1 MASGLERNSM
11 KVSLPKTKKWQK
23 DIIDYYTENP
33 KGKWIVCL
41 SSRQLGKSVM
51 IQILLTVASLKNNSS
66 VSLYVAPILSQC
78 RKVFNDILLF
88 AGPVIKKS
96 NAAILEITFI
106 NGSVIK
112 FFSGQQ
118 TDGIRGETVKNG
130 GILCLDES
138 AFLKDDLFYDI
149 LLPTTN
155 VFNSDIL
162 IVSTPKLKKGFFYE
176 LYSQGLLDDSKVISF
191 NWCNGFYDTSEML
204 SKETLELYR
213 KRLPATSFK
222 SEYLGEFID
231 GDGLVFNNF
240 KRCAGDYKLSKDK
253 ELYIT
258 IDWACGN
265 GGNSDSTVLTFGQF
279 DKKICISHQI
289 SFNDKKPTETI
300 KFIKDIV
307 YDYLNKGYRII
318 NIIGEKNSIG
328 NVYYSML
335 IQAINDLEE
344 QWNRVVDWRDE
355 CEINVGTF
363 LTTNESKKRMV
374 ERLELC
380 FERDLIIIP
389 NDPELLNQL
398 SMFEA
403 TVNNNG
409 TILYGVQKTE
419 HDDRPLS
426 LMILVDKLFNELE
439 L

>member
-1 MASGLERNSM
+1 MIIEFPKLE
-11 KVSLPKTKKWQK
+11 LWQK
-23 DIIDYYTENP
+23 DLFDYYNEHP
-33 KGKWIVCL
+33 KGKWLVCRAI
-41 SSRQLGKSVM
+41 RQVGKS
-51 IQILLTVASLKNNSS
+51 ILAQILLVYASMSKSNS
-66 VSLYVAPILSQC
+66 VSYSISPVIAQSRKIFEDIVRWAYPI
-78 RKVFNDILLF
+78 
-88 AGPVIKKS
+88 IKKS
-96 NAAILEITFI
+96 NSSLLTITFI
-106 NGSVIK
+106 NGSIIK
-112 FFSGQQ
+112 LKSAEQA
-118 TDGIRGETVKNG
+118 DSIRGETCKGN
-130 GILCLDES
+130 GILVVDEA
-138 AFLKDDLFYDI
+138 AFINSDFFYSVVVPI
-149 LLPTTN
+149 TN
-155 VFNSDIL
+155 VANSDI
-162 IVSTPKLKKGFFYE
+162 IIFSTPKFRKGFYYD
-176 LYSQGLLDDSKVISF
+176 LYTAGLNEDIKIKSF
-191 NWCNGFYDTSEML
+191 DWTKYDTSKFL
-204 SKETLELYR
+204 SKETLEIY
-213 KRLPATSFK
+213 KKKLPKTAFA

-300 KFIKDIV
+300 QFIKDIV
-307 YDYLNKGYRII
+307 YDYLKEGYRII

-335 IQAINDLEE
+335 IQAINELEE
-344 QWNRVVDWRDE
+344 NWNRVVDWRDE

>member
-1 MASGLERNSM
+1 MIIEFPKLE
-11 KVSLPKTKKWQK
+11 LWQK
-23 DIIDYYTENP
+23 DLFNYYNEHP
-33 KGKWIVCL
+33 KGKWLVCRAI
-41 SSRQLGKSVM
+41 RQVGKS
-51 IQILLTVASLKNNSS
+51 ILAQILLVYASMSKSNS
-66 VSLYVAPILSQC
+66 VSYSISPVISQSRKIFEDIVKWAYPI
-78 RKVFNDILLF
+78 
-88 AGPVIKKS
+88 IKKS
-96 NAAILEITFI
+96 NSSLLTITFI
-106 NGSVIK
+106 NGSIIK
-112 FFSGQQ
+112 LKSAEQA
-118 TDGIRGETVKNG
+118 DSIRGETCKGN
-130 GILCLDES
+130 GILVVDEA
-138 AFLKDDLFYDI
+138 AFINSDFFYSVVVPI
-149 LLPTTN
+149 TN
-155 VFNSDIL
+155 VANSDI
-162 IVSTPKLKKGFFYE
+162 IIFSTPKFRKGFYYD
-176 LYSQGLLDDSKVISF
+176 LYTTGLNEDIKIKSF
-191 NWCNGFYDTSEML
+191 DWTKYDTSKFL
-204 SKETLELYR
+204 PKETLEIYR
-213 KRLPATSFK
+213 KKLPKTAFA

-279 DKKICISHQI
+279 DKKICISHQL

-300 KFIKDIV
+300 QFIKDIV
-307 YDYLNKGYRII
+307 YDYLKEGYRII

-335 IQAINDLEE
+335 IQAINELEE
-344 QWNRVVDWRDE
+344 NWNRVVDWRDE

-380 FERDLIIIP
+380 FEKDLIIIP
-389 NDPELLNQL
+389 NDQELLNQL

>member
-1 MASGLERNSM
+1 MIIEFPKLE
-11 KVSLPKTKKWQK
+11 LWQK
-23 DIIDYYTENP
+23 DLFDYYNEHP
-33 KGKWIVCL
+33 KGKWLVCRAI
-41 SSRQLGKSVM
+41 RQVGKS
-51 IQILLTVASLKNNSS
+51 ILAQILLVYASMSKSNS
-66 VSLYVAPILSQC
+66 VSYSISPVISQSRKIFEDIVKWAYPI
-78 RKVFNDILLF
+78 
-88 AGPVIKKS
+88 IKKS
-96 NAAILEITFI
+96 NSSLLTITFI
-106 NGSVIK
+106 NGSIIK
-112 FFSGQQ
+112 LKSAEQA
-118 TDGIRGETVKNG
+118 DSIRGETCKGN
-130 GILCLDES
+130 GILVVDEA
-138 AFLKDDLFYDI
+138 AFINSDFFYSVVVPI
-149 LLPTTN
+149 TN
-155 VFNSDIL
+155 VANSDI
-162 IVSTPKLKKGFFYE
+162 IIFSTPKFRKGFYYD
-176 LYSQGLLDDSKVISF
+176 LYTTGLNEDIKIKSF
-191 NWCNGFYDTSEML
+191 DWTKYDTSKFL
-204 SKETLELYR
+204 PKETLEIYR
-213 KRLPATSFK
+213 KKLPKTAFA

-300 KFIKDIV
+300 QFIKDIV
-307 YDYLNKGYRII
+307 YDYLKEGYRII

-335 IQAINDLEE
+335 IQAINELEE
-344 QWNRVVDWRDE
+344 NWNRVVDWRDE

-380 FERDLIIIP
+380 FEKDLIIIP

-426 LMILVDKLFNELE
+426 LMILVDRLFNELE

>member
-1 MASGLERNSM
+1 MIIEFPKLE
-11 KVSLPKTKKWQK
+11 LWQK
-23 DIIDYYTENP
+23 DLFDYYNEHP
-33 KGKWIVCL
+33 KGKWLVCRAI
-41 SSRQLGKSVM
+41 RQVGKS
-51 IQILLTVASLKNNSS
+51 ILAQILLVYASMSKSNS
-66 VSLYVAPILSQC
+66 VSYSISPVISQSRKIFEDIVKWAYPI
-78 RKVFNDILLF
+78 
-88 AGPVIKKS
+88 IKKS
-96 NAAILEITFI
+96 NSSLLTITFI
-106 NGSVIK
+106 NGSIIK
-112 FFSGQQ
+112 LKSAEQS
-118 TDGIRGETVKNG
+118 DSIRGETCKGN
-130 GILCLDES
+130 GILVVDEA
-138 AFLKDDLFYDI
+138 AFINSDFFYSVVVPI
-149 LLPTTN
+149 TN
-155 VFNSDIL
+155 VANSDI
-162 IVSTPKLKKGFFYE
+162 IIFSTPKFRKGFYYD
-176 LYSQGLLDDSKVISF
+176 LYTTGLNEDIKIKSF
-191 NWCNGFYDTSEML
+191 DWTKYDTSKFL
-204 SKETLELYR
+204 PKETLEIYR
-213 KRLPATSFK
+213 KKLPKTAFA

-300 KFIKDIV
+300 QFIKDIV
-307 YDYLNKGYRII
+307 YDYLNEGYRII

-335 IQAINDLEE
+335 IQAINELEE
-344 QWNRVVDWRDE
+344 YWNRVVDWRDE

-380 FERDLIIIP
+380 FEKDLIIIP

>member
-1 MASGLERNSM
+1 MIIEFPKLE
-11 KVSLPKTKKWQK
+11 LWQK
-23 DIIDYYTENP
+23 DLFDYYNEHP
-33 KGKWIVCL
+33 KGKWIVCRAI
-41 SSRQLGKSVM
+41 RQVGKS
-51 IQILLTVASLKNNSS
+51 ILAEILLVYASMSKSNS
-66 VSLYVAPILSQC
+66 VSYSISPVIAQS
-78 RKVFNDILLF
+78 RKIFEDILRW
-88 AGPVIKKS
+88 AYPIIKKS
-96 NAAILEITFI
+96 NSSLLTITFI
-106 NGSVIK
+106 NGSIIK
-112 FFSGQQ
+112 LKSAEQA
-118 TDGIRGETVKNG
+118 DSIRGETCKG
-130 GILCLDES
+130 DGILVVDEA
-138 AFLKDDLFYDI
+138 AFIDSDFFYSVVVPI
-149 LLPTTN
+149 TN
-155 VFNSDIL
+155 VANSDI
-162 IVSTPKLKKGFFYE
+162 IIFSTPKFRKGFYYD
-176 LYSQGLLDDSKVISF
+176 LYTAGLNEDIKIKSF
-191 NWCNGFYDTSEML
+191 DWTKYDTSKFL
-204 SKETLELYR
+204 PKETLEIYR
-213 KRLPATSFK
+213 KKLPKTAFK

>member
-1 MASGLERNSM
+1 MIIEFPKLE
-11 KVSLPKTKKWQK
+11 LWQK
-23 DIIDYYTENP
+23 DLFDYYNEHP
-33 KGKWIVCL
+33 KGKWIVCRAI
-41 SSRQLGKSVM
+41 RQVGKS
-51 IQILLTVASLKNNSS
+51 ILAEILLVYASMSKSNS
-66 VSLYVAPILSQC
+66 VSYSISPVIAQS
-78 RKVFNDILLF
+78 RKIFEDILRW
-88 AGPVIKKS
+88 AYPIIKKS
-96 NAAILEITFI
+96 NSSLLTITFI
-106 NGSVIK
+106 NGSIIK
-112 FFSGQQ
+112 LKSAEQA
-118 TDGIRGETVKNG
+118 DSIRGETCKG
-130 GILCLDES
+130 DGILVVDEA
-138 AFLKDDLFYDI
+138 AFINSDFFYSVVVPI
-149 LLPTTN
+149 TN
-155 VFNSDIL
+155 VANSDI
-162 IVSTPKLKKGFFYE
+162 IIFSTPKFRTGFYYD
-176 LYSQGLLDDSKVISF
+176 LYTTGLNEDIKVKSF
-191 NWCNGFYDTSEML
+191 DWTKYDTSKFL
-204 SKETLELYR
+204 PKETLEIYR
-213 KRLPATSFK
+213 KKLPKTAFA

-279 DKKICISHQI
+279 DKKICISHQL

-307 YDYLNKGYRII
+307 YDYLKEGYRII

-335 IQAINDLEE
+335 IQAINELEE
-344 QWNRVVDWRDE
+344 NWNRVVDWRDE

-380 FERDLIIIP
+380 FEKDLIIIP

>member
-1 MASGLERNSM
+1 MIIEFPKLE
-11 KVSLPKTKKWQK
+11 LWQK
-23 DIIDYYTENP
+23 DLFDYYNEHP
-33 KGKWIVCL
+33 KGKWLVCRAI
-41 SSRQLGKSVM
+41 RQVGKS
-51 IQILLTVASLKNNSS
+51 ILAQILLVYASMSKSNS
-66 VSLYVAPILSQC
+66 VSYSISPVISQSRKIFEDIVKWAYPI
-78 RKVFNDILLF
+78 
-88 AGPVIKKS
+88 IKKS
-96 NAAILEITFI
+96 NSSLLTITFI
-106 NGSVIK
+106 NGSIIK
-112 FFSGQQ
+112 LKSAEQA
-118 TDGIRGETVKNG
+118 DSIRGETCKGN
-130 GILCLDES
+130 GILVVDEA
-138 AFLKDDLFYDI
+138 AFINSDFFYSVVVPI
-149 LLPTTN
+149 TN
-155 VFNSDIL
+155 VANSDI
-162 IVSTPKLKKGFFYE
+162 IIFSTPKFRKGFYYD
-176 LYSQGLLDDSKVISF
+176 LYTTGLNEDIKIKSF
-191 NWCNGFYDTSEML
+191 DWTKYDTSKFL
-204 SKETLELYR
+204 PKETLEIYR
-213 KRLPATSFK
+213 KKLPKTAFA

>member
-1 MASGLERNSM
+1 MRV
-11 KVSLPKTKKWQK
+11 KLPKLELWQK
-23 DIIDYYTENP
+23 DLFDYYNEHP
-33 KGKWIVCL
+33 KGKWLVCRAI
-41 SSRQLGKSVM
+41 RQVGKS
-51 IQILLTVASLKNNSS
+51 ILAQILLVYASMSKSNS
-66 VSLYVAPILSQC
+66 VSYSISPVISQSRKIFEDIVKWAYPI
-78 RKVFNDILLF
+78 
-88 AGPVIKKS
+88 IKKS
-96 NAAILEITFI
+96 NSSLLTITFI
-106 NGSVIK
+106 NGSIIK
-112 FFSGQQ
+112 LKSAEQA
-118 TDGIRGETVKNG
+118 DSIRGETCKGN
-130 GILCLDES
+130 GILVVDEA
-138 AFLKDDLFYDI
+138 AFINSDFFYSVVVPI
-149 LLPTTN
+149 TN
-155 VFNSDIL
+155 VANSDI
-162 IVSTPKLKKGFFYE
+162 IIFSTPKFRKGFYYD
-176 LYSQGLLDDSKVISF
+176 LYTTGLNEDIKIKSF
-191 NWCNGFYDTSEML
+191 DWTKYDTSKFL
-204 SKETLELYR
+204 PKETLEIYR
-213 KRLPATSFK
+213 KKLPKTAFA

-265 GGNSDSTVLTFGQF
+265 GGDSDSTVLTFGQF
-279 DKKICISHQI
+279 DKKICISNQL

-300 KFIKDIV
+300 QFIKDIV
-307 YDYLNKGYRII
+307 YDYLKEGYRII

-335 IQAINDLEE
+335 IQAINELEE
-344 QWNRVVDWRDE
+344 NWNRVVDWRDE

-380 FERDLIIIP
+380 FEKDLIIIP

>member
-1 MASGLERNSM
+1 MIIEFPKLE
-11 KVSLPKTKKWQK
+11 LWQK
-23 DIIDYYTENP
+23 DLFDYYNEHP
-33 KGKWIVCL
+33 KGKWLVCRAI
-41 SSRQLGKSVM
+41 RQVGKS
-51 IQILLTVASLKNNSS
+51 ILAQILLVYASMSKSNS
-66 VSLYVAPILSQC
+66 VSYSISPVISQSRKIFEDIVRWAYPI
-78 RKVFNDILLF
+78 
-88 AGPVIKKS
+88 IKKS
-96 NAAILEITFI
+96 NSSLLTITFI
-106 NGSVIK
+106 NGSIIK
-112 FFSGQQ
+112 LKSAEQS
-118 TDGIRGETVKNG
+118 DSIRGETCKGN
-130 GILCLDES
+130 GILVVDEA
-138 AFLKDDLFYDI
+138 AFINSDFFYSVVVPI
-149 LLPTTN
+149 TN
-155 VFNSDIL
+155 VANSDI
-162 IVSTPKLKKGFFYE
+162 IIFSTPKFRKGFYYD
-176 LYSQGLLDDSKVISF
+176 LYTTGLNEDIKIKSF
-191 NWCNGFYDTSEML
+191 DWTKYDTSKFL
-204 SKETLELYR
+204 PKETLEIYR
-213 KRLPATSFK
+213 KKLPKTAFA

-279 DKKICISHQI
+279 DKKICISHQL

-300 KFIKDIV
+300 QFIKDIV
-307 YDYLNKGYRII
+307 YDYLKEGYRII

-335 IQAINDLEE
+335 IQAINELEE
-344 QWNRVVDWRDE
+344 NWNRVVDWRDE

-380 FERDLIIIP
+380 FEKDLIIIP

>member
-1 MASGLERNSM
+1 MIIEFPKLE
-11 KVSLPKTKKWQK
+11 LWQK
-23 DIIDYYTENP
+23 DLFDYYNEHP
-33 KGKWIVCL
+33 KGKWLVCRAI
-41 SSRQLGKSVM
+41 RQVGKS
-51 IQILLTVASLKNNSS
+51 ILAQILLVYASMSKSNS
-66 VSLYVAPILSQC
+66 VSYSISPVISQSRKIFEDIVKWAYPI
-78 RKVFNDILLF
+78 
-88 AGPVIKKS
+88 IKKS
-96 NAAILEITFI
+96 NSSLLTITFI
-106 NGSVIK
+106 NGSIIK
-112 FFSGQQ
+112 LKSAEQA
-118 TDGIRGETVKNG
+118 DSIRGETCKGN
-130 GILCLDES
+130 GILVVDEA
-138 AFLKDDLFYDI
+138 AFINSDFFYSVVVPI
-149 LLPTTN
+149 TN
-155 VFNSDIL
+155 VANSDI
-162 IVSTPKLKKGFFYE
+162 IIFSTPKFRKGFYYD
-176 LYSQGLLDDSKVISF
+176 LYTTGLNEDIKIKSF
-191 NWCNGFYDTSEML
+191 DWTKYDTSKFL
-204 SKETLELYR
+204 PKETLEIYR
-213 KRLPATSFK
+213 KKLPKTAFA

-265 GGNSDSTVLTFGQF
+265 GGDSDSTVLTFGQF
-279 DKKICISHQI
+279 DKKICISNQL

-300 KFIKDIV
+300 QFIKDIV
-307 YDYLNKGYRII
+307 YDYLKEGYRII

-335 IQAINDLEE
+335 IQAINELEE
-344 QWNRVVDWRDE
+344 NWNRVVDWRDE

-380 FERDLIIIP
+380 FEKDLIIIP

>member
-1 MASGLERNSM
+1 MIIEFPKLE
-11 KVSLPKTKKWQK
+11 LWQK
-23 DIIDYYTENP
+23 DLFDYYNEHP
-33 KGKWIVCL
+33 KGKWIVCRAI
-41 SSRQLGKSVM
+41 RQVGKS
-51 IQILLTVASLKNNSS
+51 ILAQILLVYASMSKSNS
-66 VSLYVAPILSQC
+66 VSYSISPVISQSRKIFEDIVKWAYPI
-78 RKVFNDILLF
+78 
-88 AGPVIKKS
+88 IKKS
-96 NAAILEITFI
+96 NSSLLTITFI
-106 NGSVIK
+106 NGSIIK
-112 FFSGQQ
+112 LKSAEQA
-118 TDGIRGETVKNG
+118 DSIRGETCKGN
-130 GILCLDES
+130 GILVVDEA
-138 AFLKDDLFYDI
+138 AFINSDFFYSVVVPI
-149 LLPTTN
+149 TN
-155 VFNSDIL
+155 VANSDI
-162 IVSTPKLKKGFFYE
+162 IIFSTPKFRKGFYYD
-176 LYSQGLLDDSKVISF
+176 LYTTGLNEDIKIKSF
-191 NWCNGFYDTSEML
+191 DWTKYDTSKFL
-204 SKETLELYR
+204 PKETLEIYR
-213 KRLPATSFK
+213 KKLPKTAFA

-300 KFIKDIV
+300 QFIKDIV
-307 YDYLNKGYRII
+307 YDYLKEGYRII

-335 IQAINDLEE
+335 IQAINELEE
-344 QWNRVVDWRDE
+344 NWNRVVDWRDE

-380 FERDLIIIP
+380 FEKDLIIIP

-426 LMILVDKLFNELE
+426 LMILVDRLFNELE

>member
-1 MASGLERNSM
+1 MIIEFPKLE
-11 KVSLPKTKKWQK
+11 LWQK
-23 DIIDYYTENP
+23 DLFDYYNEHP
-33 KGKWIVCL
+33 KGKWIVCRAI
-41 SSRQLGKSVM
+41 RQVGKS
-51 IQILLTVASLKNNSS
+51 ILAQILLVYASMSKSNS
-66 VSLYVAPILSQC
+66 VSYSISPVISQSRKIFEDIVKWAYPI
-78 RKVFNDILLF
+78 
-88 AGPVIKKS
+88 IKKS
-96 NAAILEITFI
+96 NSSLLTITFI
-106 NGSVIK
+106 NGSIIK
-112 FFSGQQ
+112 LKSAEQA
-118 TDGIRGETVKNG
+118 DSIRGETCKGN
-130 GILCLDES
+130 GILVVDEA
-138 AFLKDDLFYDI
+138 AFINSDFFYSVVVPI
-149 LLPTTN
+149 TN
-155 VFNSDIL
+155 VANSDI
-162 IVSTPKLKKGFFYE
+162 IIFSTPKFRKGFYYD
-176 LYSQGLLDDSKVISF
+176 LYTTGLNEDIKIKSF
-191 NWCNGFYDTSEML
+191 DWTKYDTSKFL
-204 SKETLELYR
+204 PKETLEIYR
-213 KRLPATSFK
+213 KKLPKTAFA

-279 DKKICISHQI
+279 DKKICISHQL

-300 KFIKDIV
+300 QFIKDIV
-307 YDYLNKGYRII
+307 YDYLKEGYRII

-328 NVYYSML
+328 NVYYSIL
-335 IQAINDLEE
+335 IQAINELEE
-344 QWNRVVDWRDE
+344 NWNRVVDWRDE

-380 FERDLIIIP
+380 FEKDLIIIP